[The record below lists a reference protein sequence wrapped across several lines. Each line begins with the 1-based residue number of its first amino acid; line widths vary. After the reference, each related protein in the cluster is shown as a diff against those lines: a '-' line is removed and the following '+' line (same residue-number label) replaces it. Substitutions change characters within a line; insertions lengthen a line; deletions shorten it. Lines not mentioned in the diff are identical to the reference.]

1 MVRPLS
7 PDQFDGRDVG
17 AGFALFFSRQ
27 SEFDPGRRRQAV
39 HRQRYGALVL
49 LPAMIFFSGVVGLA
63 QVSPAEVLNP
73 QLKTAEQTYF
83 PQLEALNRAI
93 TSTQFPFAFQLS
105 RFVGLDPKQ
114 QVETDTRGVEFVRFH
129 DRVVLKVTGNYN
141 AAYSADVLTD
151 NERASR
157 TFQDVM
163 VPMLR
168 LVIKTIPVGVNCDAV
183 GFEISYHVRSRTTS
197 FDYEGKEI
205 LVVVLDKPD
214 AFSFFDSASNSQRQD
229 ILNRSEIYLNGKDYG
244 LQLGERQAAPV
255 EALGR
260 PTSHPSAPV
269 ATSSPVVPAGVPS
282 PVAPTVAVAPPTAS
296 GTDVRLPALHRDLP
310 VGFHLPEASSTA
322 AARLTARA
330 DSGPD
335 PRPDSGPAN
344 GNANPESTQPV
355 SGPIRPALAPTQPA
369 SAPTQE
375 DADRLQAE
383 YQSQLDTLAKGGA
396 SQFHFVDYAPPSF
409 AIFHNQIVL
418 QISLRNTLGFENDSS
433 SIYRRAARTFD
444 LFLAP
449 QLKGIMEKF
458 PSGGFDAVD
467 ISVINNLGSKPKP
480 VSEAIEFIS
489 PLKLLRLFA
498 DAEIT
503 NQDLINQS
511 VVLVNGVRIAL
522 NLAQV
527 E

>member
-7 PDQFDGRDVG
+7 PDQFERCGKHGVEARL
-17 AGFALFFSRQ
+17 ALLFWRQ
-27 SEFDPGRRRQAV
+27 SGSDPGRVRQTARRQTC
-39 HRQRYGALVL
+39 GTLVL
-49 LPAMIFFSGVVGLA
+49 LPALIFFSGVAGLA

-73 QLKTAEQTYF
+73 RLKTAEQTYF

-93 TSTQFPFAFQLS
+93 SSTQFPFAFQLS

-129 DRVVLKVTGNYN
+129 DRMVLKVTGNYN
-141 AAYSADVLTD
+141 AAYSADALTD

-163 VPMLR
+163 VPILR
-168 LVIKTIPVGVNCDAV
+168 LVIKTIPAGVNCDAV
-183 GFEISYHVRSRTTS
+183 GFEISYHVRSRTKS

-214 AFSFFDSASNSQRQD
+214 AFSFFDSPRNSQRQD
-229 ILNRSEIYLNGKDYG
+229 ILNRSEVYLNGKDYG
-244 LQLGERQAAPV
+244 LQLDQRDAAPV

-260 PTSHPSAPV
+260 PTSHASASVATASPAASAATASQVAPV
-269 ATSSPVVPAGVPS
+269 ATPS
-282 PVAPTVAVAPPTAS
+282 PGAPTDS
-296 GTDVRLPALHRDLP
+296 GSDVRLPALHRDLP

-322 AARLTARA
+322 AARLTARP
-330 DSGPD
+330 DSGPN
-335 PRPDSGPAN
+335 PRPDSAPTN
-344 GNANPESTQPV
+344 RNANPEVSTQLV
-355 SGPIRPALAPTQPA
+355 
-369 SAPTQE
+369 SAPTQG

-383 YQSQLDTLAKGGA
+383 YQSQLDTLAKAGA
-396 SQFHFVDYAPPSF
+396 TQFHFVDYAPPSY

-418 QISLRNTLGFENDSS
+418 QISLRNTLSFENDSS
-433 SIYRRAARTFD
+433 SIYKRTARTFD

-458 PSGGFDAVD
+458 PAGGFEAVD

-480 VSEAIEFIS
+480 VSEAVEFIS

>member
-1 MVRPLS
+1 
-7 PDQFDGRDVG
+7 
-17 AGFALFFSRQ
+17 
-27 SEFDPGRRRQAV
+27 
-39 HRQRYGALVL
+39 VL
-49 LPAMIFFSGVVGLA
+49 LPALIFFSGVAGLA
-63 QVSPAEVLNP
+63 QVSPAEVVNP
-73 QLKTAEQTYF
+73 QLRAAEQTYF
-83 PQLEALNRAI
+83 SQLEALNRTI
-93 TSTQFPFAFQLS
+93 SSTKFPFAFQLS

-114 QVETDTRGVEFVRFH
+114 EVETDTRGVEFVRFH

-141 AAYSADVLTD
+141 AAYSADALTD

-157 TFQDVM
+157 AFQDVI
-163 VPMLR
+163 VPILR
-168 LVIKTIPVGVNCDAV
+168 LAIKMIPAGVTCDAV
-183 GFEISYHVRSRTTS
+183 GFEVSYHVRSRTKS

-214 AFSFFDSASNSQRQD
+214 AFSFFDSPSNSQRQD
-229 ILNRSEIYLNGKDYG
+229 ILNRSEVYLNGKDYG
-244 LQLGERQAAPV
+244 IQLGQRDAAPV

-260 PTSHPSAPV
+260 PTSHPSTPAATASPVVAPASPSPVVPV
-269 ATSSPVVPAGVPS
+269 ATSSS
-282 PVAPTVAVAPPTAS
+282 VAPPTDS
-296 GTDVRLPALHRDLP
+296 GNDVRLPALHRDLP

-322 AARLTARA
+322 AARLTVHP
-330 DSGPD
+330 DSRPD

-344 GNANPESTQPV
+344 GDGKPEASAQPAST
-355 SGPIRPALAPTQPA
+355 PTQPA
-369 SAPTQE
+369 SVATQG

-383 YQSQLDTLAKGGA
+383 YQSQLDGLAKAGA
-396 SQFHFVDYAPPSF
+396 TQFHFVDYAPPSF

-418 QISLRNTLGFENDSS
+418 QVSLRNTLGFENDSS
-433 SIYRRAARTFD
+433 SIYKRAARTFD

-449 QLKGIMEKF
+449 QLKGILEKF
-458 PSGGFDAVD
+458 PAGGFDGVD
-467 ISVINNLGSKPKP
+467 ISVINNLASKPKP
-480 VSEAIEFIS
+480 VSEAVEFIC

>member
-1 MVRPLS
+1 
-7 PDQFDGRDVG
+7 
-17 AGFALFFSRQ
+17 
-27 SEFDPGRRRQAV
+27 
-39 HRQRYGALVL
+39 VL
-49 LPAMIFFSGVVGLA
+49 LPAFIFFFSGVAGLA
-63 QVSPAEVLNP
+63 QVNPVEVLNP
-73 QLKTAEQTYF
+73 QLKAAEQTYF

-93 TSTQFPFAFQLS
+93 SSTKFPFDFNLS

-114 QVETDTRGVEFVRFH
+114 QVETDTRGIEFIRFH

-141 AAYSADVLTD
+141 AAYRADVLTD

-157 TFQDVM
+157 TFQDVI
-163 VPMLR
+163 VPILR
-168 LVIKTIPVGVNCDAV
+168 LVIKTIPAGVNCDAV
-183 GFEISYHVRSRTTS
+183 GFEIAYHVRSRS
-197 FDYEGKEI
+197 KSYDYEGKEI

-214 AFSFFDSASNSQRQD
+214 AFSFFDSQGNSHRQD

-244 LQLGERQAAPV
+244 LQLGQRDAAPV

-269 ATSSPVVPAGVPS
+269 AAPSSVASVVASPPVASVATSSHVAPVATSS
-282 PVAPTVAVAPPTAS
+282 PVAPTDS
-296 GTDVRLPALHRDLP
+296 GSDVRLPALHRDLP
-310 VGFHLPEASSTA
+310 VGFHLPEASSTTA
-322 AARLTARA
+322 AALTARP

-335 PRPDSGPAN
+335 PKADSGPAN
-344 GNANPESTQPV
+344 GNGKSEAS
-355 SGPIRPALAPTQPA
+355 TQPA
-369 SAPTQE
+369 SAPIQPASTPTQPASVPTQG

-383 YQSQLDTLAKGGA
+383 YQSQLDALAKAGA
-396 SQFHFVDYAPPSF
+396 TQFHFVDYAPPSF
-409 AIFHNQIVL
+409 AVFHNQIAL
-418 QISLRNTLGFENDSS
+418 QISLRSTLGFENDSS
-433 SIYRRAARTFD
+433 SIYKRAARTFD

-458 PSGGFDAVD
+458 PAGGFDGVD
-467 ISVINNLGSKPKP
+467 ISVINNLASRPKP
-480 VSEAIEFIS
+480 VSEAVEFIC
-489 PLKLLRLFA
+489 PLRLLRQFA